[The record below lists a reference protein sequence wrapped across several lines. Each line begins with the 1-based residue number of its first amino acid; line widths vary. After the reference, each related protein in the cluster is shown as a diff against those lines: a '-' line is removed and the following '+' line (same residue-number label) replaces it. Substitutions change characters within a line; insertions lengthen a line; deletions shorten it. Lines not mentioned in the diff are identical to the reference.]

1 MKKSFGPKPLLM
13 PMPVL
18 MIATYDENDKV
29 DVMNM
34 AWGGVC
40 DDDQVALNLAE
51 HHKTV
56 KNLYLHKAFTLSV
69 ANAATAAE
77 SDYFGIASGNRVS
90 DKFER
95 TGMHATP
102 SSLVHAPIVEEYPIT
117 LECEVLRFEKVE
129 GSFRVVGKVKNCLA
143 DESVLDEQGKIDAAK
158 VNPLIYDTVGL
169 RYFSLGKDEGK
180 AWGIGMKYAK
190 K

>member
-40 DDDQVALNLAE
+40 DDDQVALNLSE
-51 HHKTV
+51 DHKTV

-77 SDYFGIASGNRVS
+77 SDYFGLASGNRVN

-95 TGMHATP
+95 TGLHAVP
-102 SSLVHAPIVEEYPIT
+102 STLVHAPIVEEYPIT
-117 LECEVLRFEKVE
+117 LECEVIRFEKVE
-129 GSFRVVGKVKNCLA
+129 TSFRVVGRVKNCLI
-143 DESVLDEQGKIDAAK
+143 DESVLDEKGKPDATK
-158 VNPLIYDTVGL
+158 INPLIFDTCGL
-169 RYFSLGKDEGK
+169 RYFSLGKEQGK
-180 AWGIGMKYAK
+180 AFNLGMKYMK